1 MNDLQIRK
9 AFHRTFLRTHHRDPS
24 TLVLDELGL
33 QHGKSRADIA
43 VINGDLSGFEIKSD
57 VDSLQRLTRQ
67 IERYSAVFDH
77 ATLVVVDRHLDDA
90 SGLLPDWWGVIS
102 VTKAPRSEVRFSAL
116 RPAEKN
122 VKVDDYSVAQLLWRS
137 EVQEILMNLGVTD
150 RRLRERRAR
159 LYSLAVELLDSC
171 ELRHIVRECLKGR
184 RAWRRPV
191 PPSLRDD

>member
-67 IERYSAVFDH
+67 IERYSAVFDLH
-77 ATLVVVDRHLDDA
+77 SLWLIVTSTTHQVCSPTGGGSYR
-90 SGLLPDWWGVIS
+90 SPRLPAAKSDS
-102 VTKAPRSEVRFSAL
+102 V
-116 RPAEKN
+116 
-122 VKVDDYSVAQLLWRS
+122 
-137 EVQEILMNLGVTD
+137 
-150 RRLRERRAR
+150 
-159 LYSLAVELLDSC
+159 
-171 ELRHIVRECLKGR
+171 H
-184 RAWRRPV
+184 
-191 PPSLRDD
+191 